1 MYKQKDGYH
10 RLAKREGY
18 KSRASFKLIQ
28 LNKKFNII
36 KKGYSVLDLGASP
49 GGWMQIASNLV
60 GNDGLVVGIDLRR
73 TKEQFS
79 NSYFIQGDVFEE
91 TTIEKIKEIKEQFNS
106 IISDLAP
113 NTSGIRSLDHQNS
126 IDLCYRALEISR
138 IFLQYKGNLLIKIF
152 QGEYTKELVED
163 IKNEFYYVKISKP
176 ESSRSSSRETY
187 IVCKGFKK
195 RKLKI
200 EENELTE
207 ESP

>member
-10 RLAKREGY
+10 KLAKKEGY

-36 KKGYSVLDLGASP
+36 KKGYSVLDLGAAP
-49 GGWMQIASNLV
+49 GGWMQIASKLV
-60 GNDGLVVGIDLRR
+60 GNEGLVVGIDLK
-73 TKEQFS
+73 TVKQQLP
-79 NSYFIQGDVFEE
+79 NSYFIQGNIFEE
-91 TTIEKIKEIKEQFNS
+91 TTMEKIKEINDHFNS

-113 NTSGIRSLDHQNS
+113 NTSGIRSLDHQKS
-126 IDLCYRALEISR
+126 VDLCYRALELSS
-138 IFLQYKGNLLIKIF
+138 IFLQHKGNLLIKIF
-152 QGEYTKELVED
+152 EGEYTKELVED
-163 IKNEFYYVKISKP
+163 IKREFHYVKVSKP

-200 EENELTE
+200 EEKN
-207 ESP
+207 